1 MEKNMAF
8 WNKAAKESAQSW
20 TEAMAQ
26 VWMSWMALMGFETMP
41 NANGEKPAS
50 DKAEEKHEVRH
61 IDDSPTPVV
70 QKPEVRSHASDS
82 PTIESSEANS
92 VHTSSG
98 QTSAK
103 AAPADESDLLKQ
115 QLEAKDRIIKELQE
129 RLAVEQPPP
138 KERLESYE
146 ALQQQLEAKERDISY
161 LQQQLEVKERD
172 ISYLQNQLAFERKL
186 AKEKAESY
194 GNLQQQCEQQAKL
207 IVRLKSQVAE
217 LQSPSAIASWQLN
230 KWRYR
235 TFSG

>member
-26 VWMSWMALMGFETMP
+26 VWMSWMALMGFETVP

-50 DKAEEKHEVRH
+50 DKAEEK
-61 IDDSPTPVV
+61 
-70 QKPEVRSHASDS
+70 QKVRSHASDS
-82 PTIESSEANS
+82 PTVESSEANS
-92 VHTSSG
+92 VDTSSD
-98 QTSAK
+98 QIPAK
-103 AAPADESDLLKQ
+103 TAPADESDLLKQ
-115 QLEAKDRIIKELQE
+115 QLEAKDRMIKELQE
-129 RLAVEQPPP
+129 RLAVEQKLP
-138 KERLESYE
+138 KERIESYE

-235 TFSG
+235 TFSS

>member
-1 MEKNMAF
+1 MAF

-20 TEAMAQ
+20 TEAMAR
-26 VWMSWMALMGFETMP
+26 VWMSWMALMGFETVP

-50 DKAEEKHEVRH
+50 DKAEEK
-61 IDDSPTPVV
+61 
-70 QKPEVRSHASDS
+70 QKVRSHASDS
-82 PTIESSEANS
+82 PTVESSEANS
-92 VHTSSG
+92 VDTSSD
-98 QTSAK
+98 QIPAK
-103 AAPADESDLLKQ
+103 TAPADESDLLKQ
-115 QLEAKDRIIKELQE
+115 QLEAKDRMIKELQE
-129 RLAVEQPPP
+129 RLAVEQKLP
-138 KERLESYE
+138 KERIESYE

-235 TFSG
+235 TFSS